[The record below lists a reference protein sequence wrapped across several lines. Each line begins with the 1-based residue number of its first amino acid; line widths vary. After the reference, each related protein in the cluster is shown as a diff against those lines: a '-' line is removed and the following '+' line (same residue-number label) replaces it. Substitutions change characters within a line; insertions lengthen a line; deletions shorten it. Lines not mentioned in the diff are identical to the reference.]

1 MSDVLSLL
9 YGLCPYVKN
18 LDIKGICLEGNEN
31 EKIDEMKTV
40 NENKLINGSLISLI
54 I

>member
-1 MSDVLSLL
+1 MKCYPHFKIFILIL
-9 YGLCPYVKN
+9 KII
-18 LDIKGICLEGNEN
+18 IKGIYLEGNEN

-40 NENKLINGSLISLI
+40 NENKLVNDSLIFLI